1 MANVMVIEDVTDSA
15 NLAKKILTKFGHKVI
30 IATNGE
36 EALQFV
42 SNQDIHLI
50 LLDLGLPDVDGQTLL
65 GMLRRNYGMDTI
77 PIIVC
82 TAWPLEAAKKMAEAY
97 GFNGHISKPYKVLT
111 FMASVNQFLNQAQN
125 TEMQDKDSK
134 SP

>member
-1 MANVMVIEDVTDSA
+1 MANVMVIEDVVDSA
-15 NLAKKILTKFGHKVI
+15 NLAKKILSKFGHDVI

-42 SNQDIHLI
+42 SSKVIHLV

-65 GMLRRNYGMDTI
+65 GMLRRNYGLGSI

-82 TAWPLEAAKKMAEAY
+82 TAWPPESAKKMAEAY
-97 GFNGHISKPYKVLT
+97 GFDGYISKPYKVAT
-111 FMASVNQFLNQAQN
+111 FMETVNRFLSQPQTRNQ
-125 TEMQDKDSK
+125 
-134 SP
+134 

>member
-1 MANVMVIEDVTDSA
+1 MANVMVIEDVPDSA
-15 NLAKKILTKFGHKVI
+15 NLARKILTKFGHVAI

-82 TAWPLEAAKKMAEAY
+82 TAWPPESAKKMAQAY
-97 GFNGHISKPYKVLT
+97 GFDGYISKPYKVAT
-111 FMASVNQFLNQAQN
+111 FMEIVNQLLGQAQN
-125 TEMQDKDSK
+125 TETTN
-134 SP
+134 

>member
-1 MANVMVIEDVTDSA
+1 MAKVIVIEDVEDNA
-15 NLAKKILTKFGHKVI
+15 KLAKKILNKKGHDVI

-42 SNQDIHLI
+42 TSPDIDLI

-65 GMLRRNYGMDTI
+65 GMLRRNYGLTEL

-82 TAWPLEAAKKMAEAY
+82 TAWPPDAAQKMAEAY
-97 GFNGHISKPYKVLT
+97 GFDDYISKPYKVNEFLEV
-111 FMASVNQFLNQAQN
+111 VNRYL
-125 TEMQDKDSK
+125 EDE
-134 SP
+134 